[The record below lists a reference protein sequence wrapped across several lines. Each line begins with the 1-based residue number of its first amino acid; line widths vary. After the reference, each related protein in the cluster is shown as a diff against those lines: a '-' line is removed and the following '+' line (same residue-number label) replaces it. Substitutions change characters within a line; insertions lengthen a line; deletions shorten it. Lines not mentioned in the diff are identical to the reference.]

1 MSLHLHYVP
10 QADILESRLEIQLIV
25 THLNKPAHFNMQPHK
40 RGQYNNIL
48 ANDAYLVAVLKRTIL
63 HDIWLVDLI
72 G

>member
-1 MSLHLHYVP
+1 M
-10 QADILESRLEIQLIV
+10 LECRLEILLIV
-25 THLNKPAHFNMQPHK
+25 PHPIKPVHLICNPDK

-48 ANDAYLVAVLKRTIL
+48 AIGTYLVAVVKRIIL